1 MPLKLVTGPANS
13 AKAGEVLG
21 GYRERLE
28 EEPIL
33 VVPEFRDVEH
43 AQREMAANG
52 AVFGVRVAR
61 FGWLW
66 DLMARRVGYSA
77 RIASSFQREL
87 LVAEAVEGA
96 DLQVLAASARRPG
109 FTRAAARFLAE
120 VGRAGIEPDQLGTAL
135 SDWAPSGA
143 RRAYASEIAQI
154 HAGFR
159 AALERA
165 GLVDRE
171 LFAWRTL
178 DAFRENPGAWGATP
192 VFVYGFDDFTD
203 VELAGIEA
211 LAQHVDVTLSFPYE
225 RGRHAFDALA
235 DTFARLEARAD
246 EHVEL
251 PGVPDHYEPASRDA
265 LHQLERRL
273 FDPAGDRVAAG
284 TAVRLHS
291 AGGERAEVELAAASV
306 LEHLAAG
313 TPAGDIAVVFRSPER
328 YASLV
333 DQVFS
338 AYGIPFSLD
347 RRVQLGHLALGRGLL
362 ALLRCGLPDLGGTT
376 DDLLTYL
383 RSPGRLDVPGL
394 ADRLEAKARQ
404 EGIRDAASARSLWE
418 EENEKL
424 PLTEIDAI
432 RAAAGDPAKLLA
444 ELERRVEWL
453 FSRPYLRRAHVF
465 GRDEADMPRTFAAAR
480 DALAQL
486 RALGGAAPSGR
497 QLHDALSDLP
507 VMLGDPA
514 QPDRVQVTGPLEVR
528 ARRFE
533 VLYLLGLQEGE
544 FPGPARSDPFLSD
557 DDRREIAHATGLALP
572 VREDQLDRERYLFY
586 VCASRAERLLV
597 LSSRTSDEEGRPQ
610 QPSFFLE
617 DVRQVLDLPDRP
629 HAVRGLSDVVWDL
642 SDAPTRQEWER
653 AAAAAGPR
661 VPPVVPDRLES
672 AELVRRLVEEF
683 PLSAGAIEAFAG
695 CPVKWLVERRLRPK
709 LLEPEAEQ
717 LVRGDYAHHVL
728 QRVYSE
734 LRARGRRR
742 ITRENLPEA
751 ERLLIDALHDF
762 QAEFPISP
770 DRTRVRT
777 AVRKL
782 EFDLLRYLRDEADS
796 STRFE
801 PDELELSFG
810 GDGDERVSIGIDGLS
825 LIGRIDR
832 VDTHDG
838 RALVRDYKTGRSRPD
853 YGASKWIDE
862 NRLQI
867 AVYMLA
873 LSEVRPELDVVAG
886 VYDPLA
892 GSDPNP
898 RGLLLEDARDDLG
911 EGWTRTDWRE
921 REEFEAI
928 LDEAR
933 EAVREVL
940 ERMRQGDV
948 RPCPDSCAWNGGCS
962 FPAICRHES

>member
-1 MPLKLVTGPANS
+1 MALKLVTGPANA
-13 AKAGEVLG
+13 AKAGIVLG
-21 GYRERLE
+21 GYRERLG
-28 EEPIL
+28 EEPVL

-66 DLMARRVGYSA
+66 GLMARRVGYSA

-87 LVAEAVEGA
+87 LVAEAVEKA
-96 DLQVLAASARRPG
+96 DLRVLAASARQPG
-109 FTRAAARFLAE
+109 FSRAAARFLGE
-120 VGRAGIEPDQLGTAL
+120 VGRAGIEPDDLGAAL
-135 SDWAPSGA
+135 SKWADSGA
-143 RRAYASEIAQI
+143 RRAYAGEIAEI
-154 HAGFR
+154 HSGYR
-159 AALERA
+159 AALDRA

-178 DAFRENPGAWGATP
+178 QAFRENPDAWGETP
-192 VFVYGFDDFTD
+192 VFVYGFDDFTE
-203 VELAGIEA
+203 VELAGVEA
-211 LAQHVDVTLSFPYE
+211 LADHVDVALSFPYE
-225 RGRHAFDALA
+225 RGRHAFDALVE
-235 DTFARLEARAD
+235 TFERLAARAD

-251 PGVPDHYEPASRDA
+251 EGVPDHYEPASRAA
-265 LHQLERRL
+265 LHHLERRL
-273 FDPAGDRVAAG
+273 FDPNGERVEAGS
-284 TAVRLHS
+284 AVRLHS
-291 AGGERAEVELAAASV
+291 VGGERAEVELVAGSV
-306 LEHLAAG
+306 LEQLAAG
-313 TPAGDIAVVFRSPER
+313 TPAGDIAVVSRSPER

-347 RRVQLGHLALGRGLL
+347 RRIALGHTPLGRGLL
-362 ALLRCGLPDLGGTT
+362 ALLRCALPELGGTT

-383 RSPGRLDVPGL
+383 RSPGRLDVPWL

-404 EGIRDAASARSLWE
+404 QGMRDGASARKLWE
-418 EENEKL
+418 EDNEKL
-424 PLTEIDAI
+424 PLTEIDAV
-432 RAAAGDPAKLLA
+432 RDAAGHPAKLLA

-453 FSRPYLRRAHVF
+453 FARPYLRHAHVF
-465 GRDEADMPRTFAAAR
+465 GRDEADVPRTFAAAR
-480 DALAQL
+480 DALAQM
-486 RALGGAAPSGR
+486 RALGDAAPTGR
-497 QLHDALSDLP
+497 QLHDALHGLT
-507 VMLGDPA
+507 VRLGDPP

-528 ARRFE
+528 ARRFD

-544 FPGPARSDPFLSD
+544 FPQPARSDPFLSD
-557 DDRREIAHATGLALP
+557 DDRMEIARASGLALP

-597 LSSRTSDEEGRPQ
+597 LSSRTSDEDGGPQ

-617 DVRQVLDLPDRP
+617 DVAQVLDLPERA

-642 SDAPTRQEWER
+642 AAAPTRQEWER

-661 VPPVVPDRLES
+661 MPPAVPDGLGSE
-672 AELVRRLVEEF
+672 ELVRRLVEEF

-695 CPVKWLVERRLRPK
+695 CPVKWLIERRLRPK

-734 LRARGRRR
+734 LGGRV
-742 ITRENLPEA
+742 TRENLADA
-751 ERLLIDALHDF
+751 ERLLIDALREF
-762 QAEFPISP
+762 QADFPISP

-782 EFDLLRYLRDEADS
+782 EFDLLRYLREEADGAS
-796 STRFE
+796 SFA

-810 GDGDERVSIGIDGLS
+810 GDGDEQVSIGIEGLS

-832 VDTHDG
+832 VDTHG
-838 RALVRDYKTGRSRPD
+838 NRAIVRDYKTGRSRAD
-853 YGASKWIDE
+853 YGATKWIDE

-867 AVYMLA
+867 AIYMLA
-873 LSEVRPELDVVAG
+873 LREVRPELEVVAG

-892 GSDPNP
+892 GSDPRP
-898 RGLLLEDARDDLG
+898 RGLLLEEARDDLG
-911 EGWTRTDWRE
+911 DGWTGTDWRE
-921 REEFEAI
+921 REDFEAI

-933 EAVREVL
+933 DSVSEVL
-940 ERMRQGDV
+940 DRMRDGDV
-948 RPCPDSCAWNGGCS
+948 RPCPDSCAWNGGCT
-962 FPAICRHES
+962 FPAICRHEA

>member
-13 AKAGEVLG
+13 AKAGAVLG
-21 GYRERLE
+21 GYRERLD

-61 FGWLW
+61 FAWLW
-66 DLMARRVGYSA
+66 GLMARRVGYSA
-77 RIASSFQREL
+77 RIASRLQREL
-87 LVAEAVEGA
+87 LVERAVRDA
-96 DLQVLAASARRPG
+96 DLRVLAQSAQRPG
-109 FTRAAARFLAE
+109 FSRSAARFLAE
-120 VGRAGIEPDQLGTAL
+120 LGRAGIEPDALGAAL
-135 SDWAPSGA
+135 SRWAGGGP
-143 RRAYASEIAQI
+143 RRGYAHEIAQI
-154 HAGFR
+154 HAGYH

-171 LFAWRTL
+171 LFAWRAL
-178 DAFRENPGAWGATP
+178 EAFRQNAEAWGATP

-203 VELAGIEA
+203 VELAGVQA
-211 LAQHVDVTLSFPYE
+211 LAEHVDVTLSFPYE
-225 RGRHAFDALA
+225 RGRHAFDALTE
-235 DTFARLEARAD
+235 TFEQLAARAD
-246 EHVEL
+246 EHLEL
-251 PGVPDHYEPASRDA
+251 EGVPDHYAPAARTA
-265 LHQLERRL
+265 LHHLERRL
-273 FDPAGDRVAAG
+273 FDPTGEREPAG

-306 LEHLAAG
+306 LEQLAGG

-347 RRVQLGHLALGRGLL
+347 RRVRLGHTAVGRGLL
-362 ALLRCGLPDLGGTT
+362 ALLRCALAELDGTT

-383 RSPGRLDVPGL
+383 RSPGRLDLPGL
-394 ADRLEAKARQ
+394 ADRLEADARQ
-404 EGIRDAASARSLWE
+404 AGVRDAGSARDLWQQRN
-418 EENEKL
+418 ENV
-424 PLTEIDAI
+424 PLTEIDAV
-432 RAAAGDPAKLLA
+432 RDAATDPAKLLA

-453 FSRPYLRRAHVF
+453 FSRPYARRAHVF

-480 DALAQL
+480 DALAQM
-486 RALGGAAPSGR
+486 RALGDAAPTGR
-497 QLHDALSDLP
+497 QLHDALHD
-507 VMLGDPA
+507 VTVVLGDPP

-528 ARRFE
+528 ARRFD

-544 FPGPARSDPFLSD
+544 FPRPTPSDPFLSD
-557 DDRREIAHATGLALP
+557 DDRREIADVSGLNLP

-597 LSSRTSDEEGRPQ
+597 LSSRTSDEEGGPQ

-617 DVRQVLDLPDRP
+617 DVAQVLELDEDPY
-629 HAVRGLSDVVWDL
+629 ASRGLSDVVWDL
-642 SDAPTRQEWER
+642 DEAPTRQEWER

-661 VPPVVPDRLES
+661 APAAVPDGLKS
-672 AELVRRLVEEF
+672 DELVRRLVEEF

-695 CPVKWLVERRLRPK
+695 CPVKWLIERRLRPK
-709 LLEPEAEQ
+709 VLEPEAEQ

-728 QRVYSE
+728 HRVYSE
-734 LRARGRRR
+734 LQARGHRRV
-742 ITRENLPEA
+742 TRENLAEA
-751 ERLLIDALHDF
+751 ERLLIEALRDL

-770 DRTRVRT
+770 DTTRVRT

-796 STRFE
+796 SSRFE
-801 PDELELSFG
+801 PTDLELSFG
-810 GDGDERVSIGIDGLS
+810 EQDDEQVSIGIEGLR
-825 LIGRIDR
+825 LVGRIDR
-832 VDTHDG
+832 VDTHDA

-853 YGASKWIDE
+853 YGASKWADE

-873 LSEVRPELDVVAG
+873 LQEVRPELEVVAG

-892 GSDPNP
+892 GRDPDP

-911 EGWTRTDWRE
+911 DGWTRTDWRD
-921 REEFEAI
+921 REQFDAI
-928 LDEAR
+928 LAEAR
-933 EAVREVL
+933 DAVRDVL
-940 ERMRQGDV
+940 ARMRRGDV

>member
-21 GYRERLE
+21 GYRARLD
-28 EEPIL
+28 EEPVL

-66 DLMARRVGYSA
+66 GLIARRVGYSA
-77 RIASSFQREL
+77 RVASSFQREL
-87 LVAEAVEGA
+87 LVAEAVERA
-96 DLQVLAASARRPG
+96 ELRVLAPSARQPG
-109 FTRAAARFLAE
+109 FSRAAARFLAE
-120 VGRAGIEPDQLGTAL
+120 VGRAGIEPDDFGSAL
-135 SDWAPSGA
+135 SQWAGSGP

-154 HAGFR
+154 HSGYR

-178 DAFRENPGAWGATP
+178 DAFREDPGAWGATP
-192 VFVYGFDDFTD
+192 VFVYGFDDFTE
-203 VELAGIEA
+203 VELAGVEV
-211 LAQHVDVTLSFPYE
+211 LAEHVDVALSFPYE
-225 RGRHAFDALA
+225 PGRHAFDALSE
-235 DTFARLEARAD
+235 TFERLAARAD
-246 EHVEL
+246 EHVALE
-251 PGVPDHYEPASRDA
+251 GVPDHYEPASRA
-265 LHQLERRL
+265 PLHHLERRL
-273 FDPAGDRVAAG
+273 FDPPGERLEAGP
-284 TAVRLHS
+284 AVRLHS
-291 AGGERAEVELAAASV
+291 AGGERAELELAAASV
-306 LEHLAAG
+306 LEQLAAG
-313 TPAGDIAVVFRSPER
+313 TPAGDIAVVFRRPER

-347 RRVQLGHLALGRGLL
+347 RRIALGHTPLGRGLL
-362 ALLRCGLPDLGGTT
+362 ALLRCALPELGGTT

-394 ADRLEAKARQ
+394 ADRLEARARQ
-404 EGIRDAASARSLWE
+404 KGVRDVAEARKLWE
-418 EENEKL
+418 EDNEKL
-424 PLTEIDAI
+424 SLTEIDAV
-432 RAAAGDPAKLLA
+432 RDAAGDTAKLLA

-453 FSRPYLRRAHVF
+453 FARPYLRRAHVF
-465 GRDEADMPRTFAAAR
+465 GRDEADVPRTFGAAR
-480 DALAQL
+480 DALAQM
-486 RALGGAAPSGR
+486 RTLGDAAPTGR
-497 QLHDALSDLP
+497 QLHEALHDMT
-507 VMLGDPA
+507 VMLGDPP

-544 FPGPARSDPFLSD
+544 FPTPARSDPFLSD
-557 DDRREIAHATGLALP
+557 DDRLEIARTAGLALP

-586 VCASRAERLLV
+586 VCASRAERQLV
-597 LSSRTSDEEGRPQ
+597 LSSRTSDEEGGPQ

-617 DVRQVLDLPDRP
+617 DVAQVLDLPERP

-642 SDAPTRQEWER
+642 EEAPTRQEWER

-661 VPPVVPDRLES
+661 VPPGVPDGLAS
-672 AELVRRLVEEF
+672 QELVRRLVEEF

-695 CPVKWLVERRLRPK
+695 CPVKWLLERRLRPK
-709 LLEPEAEQ
+709 VLEPEAEQ

-734 LRARGRRR
+734 LRARGQRRV
-742 ITRENLPEA
+742 TRENLADA
-751 ERLLIDALHDF
+751 ERLLIDALREF
-762 QAEFPISP
+762 QADFPISP

-782 EFDLLRYLRDEADS
+782 EFDLLRYLREEADDS
-796 STRFE
+796 SRFE
-801 PDELELSFG
+801 PEELELAFG
-810 GDGDERVSIGIDGLS
+810 GDGDERVSIGIEGLS

-832 VDTHDG
+832 VDTHG
-838 RALVRDYKTGRSRPD
+838 ERAVVRDYKTGRSRAD

-867 AVYMLA
+867 AIYMLA
-873 LSEVRPELDVVAG
+873 LQEVRPELEVVAG

-892 GSDPNP
+892 GSDPSP
-898 RGLLLEDARDDLG
+898 RGLLLEDAREDLG
-911 EGWTRTDWRE
+911 NSWTRTDWRE
-921 REEFEAI
+921 REDFKAI

-933 EAVREVL
+933 EAVSEVL
-940 ERMRQGDV
+940 ARMRDGDV
-948 RPCPDSCAWNGGCS
+948 RPCPDSCAWNGGCT
-962 FPAICRHES
+962 FPSICRHEA